1 MAEITYCYLNG
12 EYLPLQEARISV
24 LDRGF
29 LFGDGIYEVI
39 PVYQGYAFR
48 LQAHL
53 QRLAFSLDA
62 VRIAN
67 PYSEDGWRE
76 RLQNLIERH
85 GALDMSLYLQI
96 TRGVQVRRDHA
107 IATGSVPT
115 VFAMISPLQP
125 PAPALLEDGIAA
137 VTHED
142 IRWQRCDIKAITL
155 LANVLLRDDASRVG
169 AAEVILIRDGWV
181 TEGGASNVFMVID
194 GQIHTPRAD
203 HRILAGITRDLVLE
217 LARASKLTVHERNI
231 SQHELTQA
239 QEIWIASSTRELLA
253 VTHLDQQPV
262 GAGRPGPLWRRM
274 HHLLQAYKQQ
284 WLLEQVNTNSRSP

>member
-12 EYLPLQEARISV
+12 EYLPLPEARISV

-29 LFGDGIYEVI
+29 LFGDGVYEVI
-39 PVYQGYAFR
+39 PVYQGHAFR

-53 QRLAFSLDA
+53 QRLAGSLAA

-67 PYSEDGWRE
+67 PYNEDVWQE
-76 RLQNLIERH
+76 RLQKLIGRH
-85 GALDMSLYLQI
+85 GASDMSLYLQI
-96 TRGVQVRRDHA
+96 TRGVQARRDHA
-107 IATGSVPT
+107 IAADNVPT
-115 VFAMISPLQP
+115 VFAMVSPLQP
-125 PAPALLEDGIAA
+125 PVPSLLVEGIAA

-155 LANVLLRDDASRVG
+155 LANVLLRDDANRAG
-169 AAEVILIRDGWV
+169 AAEVILTRDGWV

-194 GQIHTPRAD
+194 GEIHTPRAD

-217 LARASKLTVHERNI
+217 LARTANLKVHERDVNRY
-231 SQHELTQA
+231 ELAQA
-239 QEIWIASSTRELLA
+239 QEIWVASSTRELLA
-253 VTHLDQQPV
+253 VTRLDQQPV
-262 GAGRPGPLWRRM
+262 GTGRPGPLWQHM

-284 WLLEQVNTNSRSP
+284 WILEQVSA